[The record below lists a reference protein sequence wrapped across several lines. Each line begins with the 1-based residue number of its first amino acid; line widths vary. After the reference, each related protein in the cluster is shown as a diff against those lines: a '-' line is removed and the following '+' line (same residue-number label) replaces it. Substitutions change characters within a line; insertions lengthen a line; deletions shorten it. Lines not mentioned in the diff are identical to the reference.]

1 MAVVA
6 TWKVEYRFCLQDE
19 GAYGAPDPMENLE
32 EFVYKTAPQGIPIK
46 CRITRDKKGV
56 DRGMYPTYY
65 LHMERDDG
73 KKIFLLAA
81 RKRKKSKTSNYLM
94 SIDPTD
100 LSRDGDSFTGKLR
113 SVFRPAMLPTQL
125 SDVYVSPLLFAD
137 PTSWEHNSQ
146 YSTTA
151 RRPRV
156 ERRRTIQTKCDGN
169 CARSTT

>member
-1 MAVVA
+1 MSYVWRVA
-6 TWKVEYRFCLQDE
+6 YHAILSIQD
-19 GAYGAPDPMENLE
+19 GACGAADPMENLE
-32 EFVYKTAPQGIPIK
+32 NFVYQPAPQGVPIK

-100 LSRDGDSFTGKLR
+100 LSREGDSFTGKLR
-113 SVFRPAMLPTQL
+113 
-125 SDVYVSPLLFAD
+125 
-137 PTSWEHNSQ
+137 
-146 YSTTA
+146 
-151 RRPRV
+151 
-156 ERRRTIQTKCDGN
+156 
-169 CARSTT
+169 